1 MQALIFGLTFPVL
14 PLLAWRRFGQKE
26 QVAGKELLI
35 RYAVYAL
42 VETFLASVAMFFL
55 CDEGSSFQAKM
66 DASPA
71 FVLKFVLMELMAAV
85 IIIGAEWIYTSRKLS
100 VKVAW
105 QEYRDM
111 GIGKFVLKFLIPAGI
126 YLIALMVVLLNI
138 SLMFDNVLWGDEC
151 FSGNTAQKTFAG
163 IMQVNYFWDSH
174 PPLYYFWLKIFG
186 DVLGHTGPMYHLAS
200 LIPFFVGIV
209 LALTSLRKRLGNIP
223 AAFFIIVT
231 GLASPCL
238 HYNVE
243 IRMYSLA
250 FMGLALCY
258 YCAYRVLG
266 GGKLAWFG
274 MVIWGLVAAYS
285 HYYAMM
291 SAGLIVFITGVATA
305 IRYKGKT
312 WIKALLALVGFIGGY
327 SPWFPQLF
335 RSTESVSNDWWM
347 TETLSL
353 RDSMQMVLCGIEYEK
368 IVFIL
373 LVMFVAVLLVVD
385 SSFFCISKKVN
396 VTEIVIH
403 RPTLQRWS
411 TETYAVAVG
420 ALTMLGT
427 VVAAYLLCFLM
438 GPVLAQRYL
447 YPLCAV
453 TILML
458 VFGSRGVMDLVQE
471 LGKKLKKDWLVKV
484 VKTVLFLT
492 LAVLLVVGLKN
503 FKAFHT
509 TVKTEKI
516 ATEQAVNIVGEVPE
530 DTVLITNNVRHLGWT
545 VLYYYYPDR
554 EIVTGRCSN
563 EGMEYDK
570 FWYYT
575 PEAIGKN
582 ELKEMT
588 AAGYTVENYG
598 PQQIAVYPFELYY
611 FERVK

>member
-14 PLLAWRRFGQKE
+14 PLLAWRTYRQKE
-26 QVAGKELLI
+26 QTTGKELLI

-42 VETFLASVAMFFL
+42 VETFLASIAMFFL
-55 CDEGSSFQAKM
+55 CDEGTSFQAKM

-71 FVLKFVLMELMAAV
+71 FVLKFVLMELMAAA
-85 IIIGAEWIYTSRKLS
+85 IIIGAEWMYTTRKLK

-111 GIGKFVLKFLIPAGI
+111 GLGKFVTKFLVPAGI
-126 YLIALMVVLLNI
+126 YLVALAVVLLNI

-151 FSGNTAQKTFAG
+151 FSGNTAQKSFEG

-186 DVLGHTGPMYHLAS
+186 DVFGHTGPMYHLAS

-209 LALTSLRKRLGNIP
+209 LALTCLRKRFGHIP
-223 AAFFIIVT
+223 AAFFIIIT

-238 HYNVE
+238 QYNVE

-250 FMGLALCY
+250 FMGVALCY

-274 MVIWGLVAAYS
+274 MVIWGLVGAYS
-285 HYYAMM
+285 HYYGMM
-291 SAGLIVFITGVATA
+291 AAGLIVFITGVATA

-312 WIKALLALVGFIGGY
+312 WIKALVALIGFIGGY
-327 SPWFPQLF
+327 SPWLPRLF
-335 RSTESVSNDWWM
+335 YSTEKVSNDWWM
-347 TETLSL
+347 TETLSMGE
-353 RDSMQMVLCGIEYEK
+353 SMQMVLCGVEYEK
-368 IVFIL
+368 IIFVL
-373 LVMFVAVLLVVD
+373 LALFVVVLLVVD
-385 SSFFCISKKVN
+385 SSFFRISKKEGCTE
-396 VTEIVIH
+396 VTVH
-403 RPTLQRWS
+403 RPTLQKWS
-411 TETYAVAVG
+411 TETYAIAVG
-420 ALTMLGT
+420 ALAMLG
-427 VVAAYLLCFLM
+427 VIAAAYIMCFLM

-471 LGKKLKKDWLVKV
+471 LGKKLKKDWLVKA
-484 VKTVLFLT
+484 VKTVLV
-492 LAVLLVVGLKN
+492 LALAALLVVGLGN
-503 FKAFHT
+503 FKAFY
-509 TVKTEKI
+509 TVVKAEKI
-516 ATEQAVNIVGEVPE
+516 ATEQVVNSVGEVPE
-530 DTVLITNNVRHLGWT
+530 DTVLVTNNVKHLGWT

-554 EIVTGRCSN
+554 DIITGRCSE

-570 FWYYT
+570 FWYFT
-575 PEAIGKN
+575 PESIDKG
-582 ELKEMT
+582 EMKEMT
-588 AAGYTVENYG
+588 EAGYTVEKYG
-598 PQQIAVYPFELYY
+598 HQQIAVYPFEMYY